1 MSELA
6 VGQLKGLLVNSNV
19 VRVPS
24 GHTFYAPG
32 HIVQVV
38 QAVKSNTASY
48 SMASS
53 SGAPTTSNTYSVMS
67 AQITPKYSN
76 SKILVTGNIR
86 YAAYGST
93 PSLVLFRG
101 TNAVGVGDAGSGQ
114 RQTTT
119 GTGLQV
125 DANQLSGSGDFSYLD
140 SPSTIAL
147 TTYEVRIWSDN
158 GNVAYINRTTNDT
171 AGTTGVR
178 AISTLTLMEVA
189 Q

>member
-6 VGQLKGLLVNSNV
+6 VGQLKGLLVNNNV
-19 VRVPS
+19 ITVPS

-48 SMASS
+48 SMAAG
-53 SGAPTTSNTYSVMS
+53 SGTPTTSNTYSVMS
-67 AQITPKYSN
+67 AQITPKYAN

-86 YAAYGST
+86 YAGASST

-101 TNAVGVGDAGSGQ
+101 TDPVGIGDAGSGQ
-114 RQTTT
+114 RRTTT

-125 DANQLSGSGDFSYLD
+125 DTNQLSGSGDFSYLD
-140 SPSTIAL
+140 SPLTTAL

-158 GNVAYINRTTNDT
+158 GNITYINRTTTDS
-171 AGTTGVR
+171 AGATGVR